1 MKYIVYGHQSV
12 TPLVVV
18 LLRLTWRFLVR
29 LFPPGRVRAG
39 ILRYW
44 RRVVFWMAVLASL
57 AIQAIMLHLLSELV
71 ELCIDLMEV
80 WAELAAKH
88 LEIQLDRT

>member
-1 MKYIVYGHQSV
+1 MRYIVYGHRSV
-12 TPLVVV
+12 TPLLAV
-18 LLRLTWRFLVR
+18 LHRLTWRLLVR
-29 LFPPGRVRAG
+29 LFTPVLGRIRVR
-39 ILRYW
+39 RHW
-44 RRVVFWMAVLASL
+44 RRIVLWMAVLASL
-57 AIQAIMLHLLSELV
+57 VIQAIMLHLLAELV